1 MHLIAI
7 GLDHHNTPV
16 ELRENL
22 AFPPEKREQA
32 LRRLAGYNG
41 TDGTRM
47 FAEAVIV
54 STCNRVEI
62 YVLARDVEQGY
73 ESLVHFL
80 ADFHDVAAT
89 GIKPHLYAL
98 EGHDAAAH
106 LCAVAAGTKSLI
118 IGEPQI
124 QGQVK
129 EAFEAAHDIGTAGP
143 VLSALC
149 RAALRSGKRAR
160 TETAISQHAVSVSH
174 AAVELARKI
183 FDNLSPLHV
192 LLVGSGEMSR
202 LAAKTL
208 LEQGAHDLTV
218 VNRSLEHAQE
228 MAAPFN
234 GCALSF
240 DEFEE
245 SLKHSDIVIT
255 STAAP
260 EPIMRAD
267 LVRAAMKA
275 RQHRPLF
282 IIDIAVP
289 RDVDPAVGRL
299 ENVFLF
305 DIDNLKDVMEANLEQ
320 RRKELG
326 KVATAVEEETQQFMH
341 WLSTLAVSPTI
352 ADLHHRAEE
361 IRRAEVDKALRRM
374 GTLSNRERNIVESL
388 SKGIVNKLL
397 HRPTVRLKAEA
408 TNGNGVVY
416 SATLRE
422 LFGLAGEEES

>member
-1 MHLIAI
+1 MRVVVI

-16 ELRENL
+16 ELRESL

-32 LRRLAGYNG
+32 LRQLAGAATGGNPQLP
-41 TDGTRM
+41 T
-47 FAEAVIV
+47 EAIIL

-62 YVLARDVEQGY
+62 YA
-73 ESLVHFL
+73 LVHNTETAYDDLTRFL
-80 ADFHDVAAT
+80 AAIHHVAVT
-89 GIKPHLYAL
+89 TIKPRMYAL
-98 EGHDAAAH
+98 EGRDAVAH

-129 EAFEAAHDIGTAGP
+129 EAFEAAQTSGTAGP

-149 RAALRSGKRAR
+149 RTALRAGKRAR

-183 FDNLSPLHV
+183 FDDLSPLHV

-208 LEQGAHDLTV
+208 LEQGARDLTV
-218 VNRSLEHAQE
+218 VNRSLDHARE

-245 SLKHSDIVIT
+245 SLKHSDIVISST
-255 STAAP
+255 SAP
-260 EPIMRAD
+260 EPIIRAD

-282 IIDIAVP
+282 VIDIAVP
-289 RDVDPAVGRL
+289 RDVDPAVGKL

-305 DIDNLKDVMEANLEQ
+305 DIDNLKDVTEANLEQ

-326 KVATAVEEETQQFMH
+326 KVEAIVEEETQQFMR
-341 WLSTLAVSPTI
+341 WLDTLAVSPTI

-374 GTLSNRERNIVESL
+374 GTLSERERNIVESL

-408 TNGNGVVY
+408 TSGNGIVY

-422 LFGLAGEEES
+422 LFGLVGEEE

>member
-1 MHLIAI
+1 MHVVVI

-16 ELRENL
+16 ELRESL

-32 LRRLAGYNG
+32 LRQLAGAATGGNPQPL
-41 TDGTRM
+41 TET
-47 FAEAVIV
+47 IIL

-62 YVLARDVEQGY
+62 YALAHNAETAYDE
-73 ESLVHFL
+73 LTCFL
-80 ADFHDVAAT
+80 ADIHNVAVTA
-89 GIKPHLYAL
+89 IKPRMYAL
-98 EGHDAAAH
+98 EGHDAVAH

-118 IGEPQI
+118 IGESQI

-129 EAFEAAHDIGTAGP
+129 EAFEAAQASGAAGP

-149 RAALRSGKRAR
+149 RTALRAGKRAR

-183 FDNLSPLHV
+183 FDDLSPLHV

-208 LEQGAHDLTV
+208 LEQGARDLTV
-218 VNRSLEHAQE
+218 VNRSLDHARE

-245 SLKHSDIVIT
+245 SLKHSDIVISST
-255 STAAP
+255 SAP
-260 EPIMRAD
+260 EPIIRAD

-282 IIDIAVP
+282 VIDIAVP
-289 RDVDPAVGRL
+289 RDVDPAVGKL

-305 DIDNLKDVMEANLEQ
+305 DIDNLKDVTEANLEQ

-326 KVATAVEEETQQFMH
+326 KVEAIVEEETQQFMR
-341 WLSTLAVSPTI
+341 WLDTLAVSPTI

-374 GTLSNRERNIVESL
+374 GTLSERERNIVESL

-408 TNGNGVVY
+408 TSGNGIVY

-422 LFGLAGEEES
+422 LFGLVGEEE